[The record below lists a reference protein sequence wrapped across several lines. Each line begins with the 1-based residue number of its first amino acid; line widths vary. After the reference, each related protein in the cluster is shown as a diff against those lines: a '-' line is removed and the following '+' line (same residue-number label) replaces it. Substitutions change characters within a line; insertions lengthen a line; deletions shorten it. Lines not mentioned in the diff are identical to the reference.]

1 MIDYAQLENDGFVHL
16 PGLVPTE
23 LLAEF
28 ETVIDRVGRS
38 GLARKRLEPTER
50 EPFADLLQTG
60 GDYRVRLFANI
71 KNLRVVQEMG
81 MAVSDQLRDMG
92 FLDWAKL
99 DAPLVYPTLR
109 ADPPGEMKYLLPF
122 HQDYAT
128 QCQRAWRLWIP
139 LREASAETGT
149 MKVVPGTHKLGFV
162 VHDSTD
168 PASPFVPEAE
178 LGGRMPRIVEIAA
191 GDGILFHPLL
201 VHASVPAEVA
211 RMKYVLL
218 VQVQDLTTLADPED
232 PDDPLPERLA
242 MTRRR
247 DAVRTE

>member
-1 MIDYAQLENDGFVHL
+1 MIDYARLETDGYVHL
-16 PGLVPTE
+16 SGLVPPD

-28 ETVIDRVGRS
+28 ETVVNRVGRT
-38 GLARKRLEPTER
+38 GLARKRRKPSSR

-60 GDYRVRLFANI
+60 GEYRVRLFANL

-81 MAVSDQLRDMG
+81 MAVSERLRAEG
-92 FLDWAKL
+92 FIDWAGL
-99 DAPLVYPTLR
+99 EAPLVYPTLR
-109 ADPPGEMKYLLPF
+109 ADPPGEAKYLLPF

-128 QCQRAWRLWIP
+128 QCRRAWRLWTP
-139 LREASAETGT
+139 LRDASARTGT
-149 MKVVPGTHKLGFV
+149 MKVVPGSHRLGFV
-162 VHDSTD
+162 AHDTAD
-168 PASPFVPEAE
+168 PARPVVPEAV
-178 LGGRMPRIVEIAA
+178 LAGRESVTVDIPG
-191 GDGILFHPLL
+191 GDGILFNPLL

-232 PDDPLPERLA
+232 PDDPLPARLE